1 MLPFAK
7 LLSFRTSFSAL
18 LSGALLLGAASM
30 AQAQPEKASIKFS
43 QSWLF
48 QAAQAMFPL
57 AAEKG
62 YWRSEGLEVAIDR
75 GSGSTAAV
83 QRVISGAYDLGFA
96 DVGTVVK
103 WNAENPG
110 RELMMV
116 YIPEDGFPMVVV
128 ALKSKGIISPRDLE
142 GKKVGAPTFDGARQM
157 FPPFAKAAGI
167 NAAKINWVSVDGN
180 LRETMLV
187 RGEVDAITGFSTS
200 VLPSIERL
208 GVKVSDLDII
218 RYRDH
223 KLDGYGNA
231 VIGTREFVEKH
242 PRTVAAFVK
251 GLNRAMKDLIT
262 EPNAAIAALKAR
274 DPLISVETESSRLK
288 LYIREVLLTDHVRNN
303 GFSSVDPAKLEA
315 TIASVIDA
323 YGLKVSVARDSV
335 YTDRFLPPRS
345 DRLPPQYRQ

>member
-1 MLPFAK
+1 MINV
-7 LLSFRTSFSAL
+7 RSAISRL
-18 LSGALLLGAASM
+18 TLLGVAGLIAAALVVPQPAL
-30 AQAQPEKASIKFS
+30 AQLEKPSVKFS

-57 AAEKG
+57 AADRG
-62 YWRSEGLEVAIDR
+62 YWRTEGLDVTIDR

-110 RELMMV
+110 RELLMV
-116 YIPEDGFPMVVV
+116 YVPEDGFPMVAV
-128 ALKSKGIISPRDLE
+128 ALKSKNIIRPADLE

-167 NAAKINWVSVDGN
+167 NQAKINWITVDGN

-187 RGEVDAITGFSTS
+187 RGEVDAITGFITS
-200 VLPSIERL
+200 VIPSIERL
-208 GVKVSDLDII
+208 GVKVSDLVVI
-218 RYRDH
+218 RYRDYN
-223 KLDGYGNA
+223 LDGFGNA
-231 VIGTREFVEKH
+231 VIGTREFIEKH

-251 GLNRAMKDLIT
+251 GLNRAMKDLISD
-262 EPNAAIAALKAR
+262 PDAAIASLRSR
-274 DPLISVETESSRLK
+274 DPLISVETEAARLK
-288 LYIREVLLTDHVRNN
+288 LYVRELLLTPNVREN
-303 GFSSVDPAKLEA
+303 GFSAVDSKKLEA

-323 YGLKVSVARDSV
+323 YSLKTTVAGSSV
-335 YTDRFLPPRS
+335 YTDRFLPAKA
-345 DRLPPQYRQ
+345 DRIPPAFRE